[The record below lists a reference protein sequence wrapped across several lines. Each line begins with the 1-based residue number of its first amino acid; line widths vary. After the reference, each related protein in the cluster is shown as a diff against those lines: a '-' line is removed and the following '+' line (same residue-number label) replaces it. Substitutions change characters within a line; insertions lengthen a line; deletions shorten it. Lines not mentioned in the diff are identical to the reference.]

1 MAIGLIILALAPIVA
16 VIWYIYH
23 KDKYEHEPL
32 SYLFFAF
39 FLGLACAAIAPLIS
53 NHLNWLPDQYAGRQ
67 MEIFLSAF
75 VLAALVEE
83 TAKFICLRFI
93 IYYRK
98 PFNEPIDGI
107 VYGVMIGMGFATL
120 ENLYFVIDGGVQT
133 AIIRM
138 FTAIP
143 AHAIFGVVMG
153 YYAGKAKYLPEKNIE
168 YTVKAFVTPIFLHG
182 IYNYMLLQDNYP
194 YLGIAAIVGLAISF
208 RFARKM
214 IKEQQDASPF
224 KKR

>member
-1 MAIGLIILALAPIVA
+1 MTLGLIILALAPIVA

-23 KDKYEHEPL
+23 KDKYEHEPW
-32 SYLFFAF
+32 SFLFLAF
-39 FLGLACAAIAPLIS
+39 LLGVACAAVAPLIS
-53 NHLNWLPDQYAGRQ
+53 NNLHWLPDAYSGRQ

-83 TAKFICLRFI
+83 TCKFICLRYI
-93 IYYRK
+93 IYYRN

-107 VYGVMIGMGFATL
+107 VYAVMIGMGFASL
-120 ENLYFVIDGGVQT
+120 ENLYFVLDGGVQT

-143 AHAIFGVVMG
+143 AHANFGIVMG
-153 YYAGKAKYLPEKNIE
+153 YYTGKAKYIPKKNIE
-168 YTVKAFVTPIFLHG
+168 YSLKALLIPIFLHG
-182 IYNYMLLQDNYP
+182 IYNYLLLQDNYP
-194 YLGIAAIVGLAISF
+194 YLGIGAILGLAVSF
-208 RFARKM
+208 HYTKKM

-224 KKR
+224 KK